1 MGQRTP
7 NMSIYVPQSGE
18 DLYNRSF
25 GQGMNNVDAHD
36 HSGAPDNGV
45 QIGTNGIQDGAITP
59 DKLSNQIIIVDT
71 TQTLN
76 ATPKVISSVIV
87 PESSDVTI
95 TGRFIGLTSAA
106 TASVGGDFM
115 AVFHRPTAGD
125 VAIVSTEVVTVK
137 HNFGVGVPSFTLV
150 ADIGSESAL
159 LEVVGTAATT
169 INWKVAYNILTMP

>member
-59 DKLSNQIIIVDT
+59 DKLSNQIIIVAT
-71 TQTLN
+71 VQTVN
-76 ATPKVISSVIV
+76 ATPTTISSVVV
-87 PESSDVTI
+87 PESSAVTI
-95 TGRFIGLTSAA
+95 TGRFIGLTDDA
-106 TASVGGDFM
+106 TGSVGGDFM

-125 VAIVSTEVVTVK
+125 VALVSTAVVTVK
-137 HNFGVGVPSFTLV
+137 HDFGVGVPTFTLV
-150 ADIGSESAL
+150 ADVTSESAF
-159 LEVVGTAATT
+159 LEVTGTAATT
-169 INWKVAYNILTMP
+169 VNWKVAYNVLSMP